1 MARRKPAPPRKLIT
15 VSAAAAEYSVTAK
28 TIRQWIAEGR
38 LPAIRL
44 GPRSIRI
51 DPADLERLAQP
62 RGPASAPDTVQ
73 RIAKLVENSQL
84 TDDQIDRLAAM
95 LRSGG
100 AAGGRQLTFAQ
111 TLRGAGCVRPTSLI
125 MKWNRTTTRC
135 SVV

>member
-100 AAGGRQLTFAQ
+100 AAG
-111 TLRGAGCVRPTSLI
+111 
-125 MKWNRTTTRC
+125 
-135 SVV
+135 